1 MLSLGID
8 TQFLAAYYSFGNR
21 MAEEAVPKLKRII
34 KKYKMGKQGR
44 SMLIGFGRNFQTW
57 MNSDFLIQALHF
69 SL

>member
-1 MLSLGID
+1 MLGLGID
-8 TQFLAAYYSFGNR
+8 TLFLAAYHSFDKR

-34 KKYKMGKQGR
+34 NKYKMGKQGR